1 MPWVE
6 FRPHFSLTEVGD
18 FILINIRPIIV
29 EYPEER
35 IKSMSAENV
44 AEQIIE
50 SMGAQLD
57 LLFTLAVAICGG
69 IIVLIVQMALH
80 ENNKPVEFQGFGFLI
95 VTFLLEGVSIIFG
108 YLSRGSITSNIPKI
122 YRIDFSKIDSWGS
135 ANFEGYGM
143 LKSLFY
149 LQSVTFFLGIV
160 CLFILLCMNRSLIK
174 GG

>member
-1 MPWVE
+1 
-6 FRPHFSLTEVGD
+6 
-18 FILINIRPIIV
+18 
-29 EYPEER
+29 
-35 IKSMSAENV
+35 MSSEKV

-50 SMGAQLD
+50 SMGAQMD

-69 IIVLIVQMALH
+69 IIVLIVQLALH
-80 ENNKPVEFQGFGFLI
+80 KNMKPVEFKGFRFLI

-135 ANFEGYGM
+135 ASFEGYGT
-143 LKSLFY
+143 LKTLFC
-149 LQSVTFFLGIV
+149 LQFAAFLLGIV

>member
-1 MPWVE
+1 MD
-6 FRPHFSLTEVGD
+6 TEK
-18 FILINIRPIIV
+18 L
-29 EYPEER
+29 
-35 IKSMSAENV
+35 

-80 ENNKPVEFQGFGFLI
+80 KNNKPVEFQGFGFLI
-95 VTFLLEGVSIIFG
+95 VTFLLEGISIIFG

-135 ANFEGYGM
+135 ASFEGYGM
-143 LKSLFY
+143 LKTLFC
-149 LQSVTFFLGIV
+149 LQFVAFLLGIA
-160 CLFILLCMNRSLIK
+160 CLFILLCMNKSLIK